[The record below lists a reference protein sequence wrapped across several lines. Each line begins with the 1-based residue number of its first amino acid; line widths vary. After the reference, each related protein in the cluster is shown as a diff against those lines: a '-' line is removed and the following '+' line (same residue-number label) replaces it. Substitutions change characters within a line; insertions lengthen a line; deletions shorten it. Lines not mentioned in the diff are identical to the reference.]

1 VLTGHTDS
9 VVGLAFSPDGNVL
22 ASTGFDRTVRL
33 SDPHFSSWLTVGCS
47 LVNRNLSMVEW
58 TQLLADAPYER
69 TCPDLPAGPGAPA
82 DAQAARYLS

>member
-33 SDPHFSSWLTVGCS
+33 WDPHFSSWLTVGCS

-58 TQLLADAPYER
+58 T
-69 TCPDLPAGPGAPA
+69 
-82 DAQAARYLS
+82 